1 MKKGKKLVEALKK
14 VDRTKVYTVEEAVKL
29 VKDTAIAKFDGNGQG
44 VVVQTTKKAFLQSG
58 NVFCIKSGIFFNLNL
73 T

>member
-29 VKDTAIAKFDGNGQG
+29 VKETSITKFKCIAISTIESNLVIDVSFTSLTASST
-44 VVVQTTKKAFLQSG
+44 V
-58 NVFCIKSGIFFNLNL
+58 
-73 T
+73 

>member
-29 VKDTAIAKFDGNGQG
+29 VKDI
-44 VVVQTTKKAFLQSG
+44 FL
-58 NVFCIKSGIFFNLNL
+58 I
-73 T
+73 